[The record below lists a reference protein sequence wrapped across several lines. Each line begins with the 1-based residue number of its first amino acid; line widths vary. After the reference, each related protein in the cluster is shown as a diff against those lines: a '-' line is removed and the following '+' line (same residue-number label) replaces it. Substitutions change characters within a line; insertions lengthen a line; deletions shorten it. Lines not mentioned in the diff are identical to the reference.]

1 MNLLCMIPNDDTL
14 ITADRANQAP
24 LDYDANGIAVMAI
37 SELSNKLMNL
47 EVK

>member
-1 MNLLCMIPNDDTL
+1 
-14 ITADRANQAP
+14 

-47 EVK
+47 EVI